1 MKNPDQS
8 TGIIERK
15 LEENCKPFVK
25 KLSENCK
32 HIVSKR
38 ILSL

>member
-8 TGIIERK
+8 TGNIERK

-25 KLSENCK
+25 KLLEN
-32 HIVSKR
+32 
-38 ILSL
+38 